1 MLSHITAK
9 LLIVDDLPENLL
21 ALDALIQGAD
31 REVHQAQSAE
41 QALSLLLE
49 HEFALAILDVQMP
62 GMNGFEL
69 AELMRGMEKTRSI
82 PIVFVSAAGREMNYA
97 FKGYESGA
105 VDFLHKPLDTLAVKS
120 KVSVFVDLFRQ
131 RKALDRQLQAL
142 ERSREE
148 QAQLL
153 AQLQVARGELERAVR
168 MRDDFMSIV
177 SHEVR
182 TPLNGLILE
191 TQLRRM
197 HLARGNLGAF
207 SEEKLAAMVE
217 RDERQINSLIRLV
230 EDMLDVSR
238 IRTGKLSIRPKA
250 FDLGQLVQGLVENF
264 AAQAGALET
273 HIELERCQALQGEWD
288 EFRIEQVLAN
298 LLSNALRYGERK
310 PVRVRVYEEGAMACV
325 QVQDAGIGISA
336 QHQQRIFQQFE
347 RVAAQQATGGL
358 GLGLYISEQI
368 VLAHGG
374 RIQVDSE
381 EGQGATF
388 SVYLPLPTVQC
399 QSDQTQ
405 ATSA

>member
-1 MLSHITAK
+1 MLSHIQAK

-21 ALDALIQGAD
+21 ALDALVKGSD
-31 REVHQAQSAE
+31 CEVHQAQSAD

-69 AELMRGMEKTRSI
+69 AELMRGMEKTKNI

-105 VDFLHKPLDTLAVKS
+105 VDFLHKPLDPHAVKS
-120 KVSVFVDLFRQ
+120 KVAVFIDLFRQ
-131 RKALDRQLQAL
+131 RKALKQQLEAI

-153 AQLQVARGELERAVR
+153 AQLQITRGELEHAVR

-191 TQLRRM
+191 TQLRKM
-197 HLARGNLGAF
+197 HLARDNADAF
-207 SEEKLAAMVE
+207 TLDKMRAMVE
-217 RDERQINSLIRLV
+217 RDERQINSLIRLI

-238 IRTGKLSIRPKA
+238 IRTGKLSIRPSP
-250 FDLGQLVQGLVENF
+250 FDLSQLVGGLIENF
-264 AAQAGALET
+264 AAQAIAAQS
-273 HIELERCQALQGEWD
+273 HIEFSAEASLRGVWD
-288 EFRIEQVLAN
+288 EFRIEQVVAN
-298 LLSNALRYGERK
+298 LLTNALRYGAK
-310 PVRVRVYEEGAMACV
+310 SPVQVRTFEQQGMACIEV
-325 QVQDAGIGISA
+325 RDQGIGISE
-336 QHQQRIFQQFE
+336 QNQQRIFQQFE
-347 RVAAQQATGGL
+347 RVASSQSSAGL

-374 RIQVDSE
+374 SIGVHSI

-388 SVYLPLPTVQC
+388 TVRLPMPQLQHEAN
-399 QSDQTQ
+399 QQQ